1 MATTPNERPAGRAE
15 SATVIPAA
23 AQPAAPLSRRT
34 TWLALGACAA
44 VVAVFVAYR
53 FGIGGDRSTGAGGGT
68 RPGVGASHV
77 GAQVCATCHAPEHA
91 GWRGSHHDL
100 AMQVADAQTVL
111 GDFSGAEFRHH
122 GVTSTLFRRDG
133 KPWVN
138 TDGPEGKLADFEIKY
153 TFGVTPLQQYLI
165 ELPGGRLQALGIA
178 WDARP
183 KEQGGQRWFHL
194 YPDRKLKAGDPLHW
208 TGIDQNWNYQC
219 ADCHSTNLKKG
230 YDARTDSY
238 HTTWSEID
246 VSCEACHG
254 PGSAH
259 VAWAKKEGDRRG
271 AEGPG
276 KGLPVALDERRGITW
291 AIDSATGNARRSAP
305 RSGVREIE
313 TCARCHSRRGQFSDD
328 FVHGQPLAQT
338 HRIALIED
346 GLYWPD
352 GQQRDEVYN
361 HGSFLQSRMFA
372 HGVTC
377 SDCHDPHSLK
387 LRAPGNAVC
396 AQCHSAAKYDGPQ
409 HSFHPAGSS
418 GALCAACHMPTTTYM
433 RIDPRHDHSLRIPR
447 PDRSVQLG
455 VPNACNNCH
464 RDKAPVWAADT
475 VQRWYGRTPGGY
487 QRFAEAFAAAANGAA
502 DAAQRLREVA
512 GDMQQPAIA
521 RASALARLR
530 GDTDPATLAL
540 LRRSLGHSDET
551 IRLAAASALSEADPV
566 QRAQA
571 LPPLL
576 SDPVRDVR
584 MEAARALAGAPE
596 RSLAPADRDA
606 FSHALAEYMAAQQ
619 FNAERPEAHL
629 NLGMLHA
636 ERGDPKGAE
645 EELRAALARDPTF
658 APATVNLADLYRSR
672 SREAEARDVLRAG
685 IARNPRDAA
694 LRYALGLALV
704 RERRTDEALAALA
717 RAVHLAPQNPH
728 YAYVYAVALH
738 GVGRVQQAIALL
750 ERTQRRFPGNRN
762 ALEALIAFERD
773 RGNRAAALRWAEALV
788 AAAPSDA
795 QARQVLQA
803 LQRP

>member
-1 MATTPNERPAGRAE
+1 MG

-23 AQPAAPLSRRT
+23 PEPAGLLSRRT

-44 VVAVFVAYR
+44 VVAIFVAYR
-53 FGIGGDRSTGAGGGT
+53 FGIGGDRSTGAGGGMA
-68 RPGVGASHV
+68 PGIGATHI

-91 GWRGSHHDL
+91 AWRGSHHDL
-100 AMQVADAQTVL
+100 AMQAADAQTVL
-111 GDFSGAEFRHH
+111 GDFSGASFRHH
-122 GVTSTLFRRDG
+122 GVTSTFSRRGG
-133 KPWVN
+133 KYWVN
-138 TDGPEGKLADFEIKY
+138 TDGPDGKLADFEIKY

-178 WDARP
+178 WDSRP
-183 KEQGGQRWFHL
+183 RQQGGQRWFHL
-194 YPDRKLKAGDPLHW
+194 YPDRKLEPGDPLHW

-219 ADCHSTNLKKG
+219 ADCHSTHLKKG

-238 HTTWSEID
+238 RTTWSEID

-259 VAWAKKEGDRRG
+259 VAWARKEGDRHG
-271 AEGPG
+271 ADGTG
-276 KGLPVALDERRGITW
+276 RGLPVSLDERRGITW
-291 AIDSATGNARRSAP
+291 SIDPATGNARRSAP
-305 RSGVREIE
+305 RAGVREIE
-313 TCARCHSRRGQFSDD
+313 TCARCHSRRGQFTDD
-328 FVHGQPLAQT
+328 FVHGRALAQT
-338 HRIALIED
+338 HRVALLED

-377 SDCHDPHSLK
+377 GDCHDPHSLK

-396 AQCHSAAKYDGPQ
+396 AQCHLPAKYDGPQ
-409 HSFHPAGSS
+409 HSFHPAGSA
-418 GALCAACHMPTTTYM
+418 GAQCAACHMPTTTYM
-433 RIDPRHDHSLRIPR
+433 RVDPRHDHSMRIPR
-447 PDRSVQLG
+447 PDLSARLD

-464 RDKAPVWAADT
+464 RDKSPVWAAET
-475 VQRWYGRTPGGY
+475 VRRWFGHTPAGH
-487 QRFAEAFAAAANGAA
+487 QRFAEAYAASANGAA
-502 DAAQRLREVA
+502 DTAQRLREVA
-512 GDMQQPAIA
+512 GDMRQPAIA

-530 GDTDPATLAL
+530 GDADPATLTL
-540 LRRSLGHSDET
+540 LRRSLTHSDET
-551 IRLAAASALSEADPV
+551 IRLAAAGALSEADPV

-619 FNAERPEAHL
+619 FNAERPESHL
-629 NLGMLHA
+629 NLAMLHA

-645 EELRAALARDPTF
+645 EELRAALVRDPSF
-658 APATVNLADLYRSR
+658 APASVNLADLYRSQG
-672 SREAEARDVLRAG
+672 REGEARDVLRAG

-694 LRYALGLALV
+694 LHYALGLALV
-704 RERRTDEALAALA
+704 REKRTDEALAALA
-717 RAVHLAPQNPH
+717 RAVQLAPQNPH

-738 GVGRVQQAIALL
+738 GASRVQQAISLL
-750 ERTQRRFPGNRN
+750 ERTQQRFPGNRD

-773 RGNRAAALRWAEALV
+773 RGNRAAALRWAQALV
-788 AAAPSDA
+788 AAAPGDA